1 MAMASPAAARTRV
14 RAWALANAAAYAAM
28 VAVNALANAL
38 PLFGVTTGEV
48 SDSLPNL
55 FVPAGVTFAIW
66 GPIYALLGA
75 FVMAGIV
82 DAWRSPGRQAG
93 FLARV
98 GSCFWVSSVAN
109 AGWILAWHA
118 RLFPL
123 SLVLMVVLLVSL
135 MAAYRRL
142 GTGRTPAGALERWA
156 ARLPFSVYL
165 GWITVATIANV
176 TAVLV
181 WAGWTPVPVAS
192 TVVVVLLAAVVGVG
206 MLVRHRDVAFAAV
219 GAWALA
225 GIVLK
230 RVGAPEI
237 VWPVVVVAA
246 AGAVVLGVGA
256 TVVAVQGAGS
266 RRRMGQRSGR

>member
-1 MAMASPAAARTRV
+1 MADASHVAARIRV
-14 RAWALANAAAYAAM
+14 RAWALANAVAYVAM

-66 GPIYALLGA
+66 GLIYLWLGG
-75 FVMAGIV
+75 FVVAGIV
-82 DAWRSPGRQAG
+82 DAWRSPQRHAG
-93 FLARV
+93 FVDRI
-98 GSCFWVSSVAN
+98 GSGFVLSSAAN

-123 SLVLMVVLLVSL
+123 SLVLMIVLLVSL
-135 MAAYRRL
+135 VVTYRRL
-142 GTGRTPAGALERWA
+142 GTGRVPSGHLERWA

-165 GWITVATIANV
+165 GWITVATLANV

-192 TVVVVLLAAVVGVG
+192 TVAVVLLAAAVGVV

-219 GAWALA
+219 GVWALA

-230 RVGAPEI
+230 RVGAPE
-237 VWPVVVVAA
+237 VAWPVVVAA
-246 AGAVVLGVGA
+246 ASGAVALGVGA
-256 TVVAVQGAGS
+256 TVVAVQGA
-266 RRRMGQRSGR
+266 RLRQRMGQRSGR